1 MSSNG
6 YYELILQEN
15 GNLEITCATEIKI
28 WESNTKGKNIDGLYF
43 AKGGVALYQNED
55 TKGSAWSAG
64 PWRRNTGPEK
74 LIMQDDGNLVM
85 LDKDGNILWESGS
98 TGKCPIGMKMS
109 ENTLQLKYS
118 LNWTDM
124 TFST

>member
-43 AKGGVALYQNED
+43 AKGGVALYQNGD

-64 PWRRNTGPEK
+64 PWRRNTGLENLLCRTMVIWLC
-74 LIMQDDGNLVM
+74 LI
-85 LDKDGNILWESGS
+85 
-98 TGKCPIGMKMS
+98 KM
-109 ENTLQLKYS
+109 E
-118 LNWTDM
+118 
-124 TFST
+124 TFSGNQDQQGSVQ